1 MLVSYFQGS
10 GLNTA
15 CRDVDV
21 RVLIDNVTCSLISR
35 SETEIVCD
43 PNEQYPGTSREATLV
58 VMLTLKAPPIT
69 CSRRQFQIMLLFQ
82 K

>member
-1 MLVSYFQGS
+1 MFVSYFQGS

-58 VMLTLKAPPIT
+58 VMFK
-69 CSRRQFQIMLLFQ
+69 QFAFQ
-82 K
+82 KPIKYLFCFS